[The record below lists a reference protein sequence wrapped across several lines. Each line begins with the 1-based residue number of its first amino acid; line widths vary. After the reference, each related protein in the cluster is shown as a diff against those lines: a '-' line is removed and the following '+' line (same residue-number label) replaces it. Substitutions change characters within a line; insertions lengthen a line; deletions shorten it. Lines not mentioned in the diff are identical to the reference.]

1 MDCLNSKFEVA
12 TNNSLQLYVRIRS
25 RGSGRFH
32 PWHQQMRGFAGAA
45 GRAFRHPGRQH
56 CGALSGL
63 GEERE
68 ERSCKLHVH
77 TDAVAMVR

>member
-1 MDCLNSKFEVA
+1 MDRLSFKFDVA
-12 TNNSLQLYVRIRS
+12 TNNSLQLYVRMHS

-45 GRAFRHPGRQH
+45 GHAFRRPCKQH

-63 GEERE
+63 GEER
-68 ERSCKLHVH
+68 SCKLHVH
-77 TDAVAMVR
+77 TGAVAMER